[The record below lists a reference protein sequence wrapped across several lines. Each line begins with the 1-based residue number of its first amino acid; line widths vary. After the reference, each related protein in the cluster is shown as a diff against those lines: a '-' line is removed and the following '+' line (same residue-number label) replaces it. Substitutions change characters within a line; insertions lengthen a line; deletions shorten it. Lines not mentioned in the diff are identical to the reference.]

1 MTSLMFLDAPSL
13 IYRAFFSVPKTITD
27 PSGQPVNAVRGFL
40 DMIATL
46 QAERQPDKIVAVM
59 DADWRPQF
67 RVDAYPGYKA
77 DRPEEPEELTPQFE
91 MLPEL
96 LDAAGIRR
104 AEAAGFEADD
114 VIATLCHN
122 VTDDDRAVVV
132 TGDRDMLCLVRD
144 PQVRILFTIKGVR
157 VLESFD
163 EAAVQEKYGV
173 PPRLY
178 SEFAMLRGDSSDGLP
193 GVAGIGPVRAAKLL
207 AERGSIEGILSD
219 LSTLPPKQAEAF
231 ENARDYLA
239 AVKKVVPPVT
249 DVEVECSATDG
260 PQAEKF
266 MDMARERNLESPATR
281 LLQAV
286 WNS

>member
-1 MTSLMFLDAPSL
+1 MFLDAPSL

-40 DMIATL
+40 DMTATL
-46 QAERQPDKIVAVM
+46 KTEWQPDEIVAVM

-67 RVDAYPGYKA
+67 RVDAYPDYKSGRQ
-77 DRPEEPEELTPQFE
+77 DEPEELTPQFE
-91 MLPEL
+91 MLPEI
-96 LDAAGIRR
+96 LDLAGIRR

-122 VTDDDRAVVV
+122 ISGDDRGLVV

-144 PQVRILFTIKGVR
+144 PHVRILFTLKGVR
-157 VLESFD
+157 VLQGFD
-163 EAAVQEKYGV
+163 EAAVADKYGI

-178 SEFAMLRGDSSDGLP
+178 SEFAMLRGDPSDGLP
-193 GVAGIGPVRAAKLL
+193 GVPGIGPVRAAKLL
-207 AERGSIEGILSD
+207 SEFGSIDGILENASG
-219 LSTLPPKQAEAF
+219 LPPKQAAAF
-231 ENARDYLA
+231 EGARGYLG
-239 AVKKVVPPVT
+239 AVRVVVPPVT
-249 DVEVECSATDG
+249 DVPFEATKPDG
-260 PQAEKF
+260 PDAERL
-266 MDMARERNLESPATR
+266 MAIARDKNLESPATR